1 VKLVVGIRSRILL
14 TAAISAF
21 VLTTMASVVMV
32 ETFLRLILE
41 ESTKRLLVDS
51 DAGACDLNPKVWTK
65 TIPGISGEELPELHI
80 YSIDETKRRIRY
92 ENPVFVP
99 IGF

>member
-1 VKLVVGIRSRILL
+1 MKLVIGIRSRILL

-51 DAGACDLNPKVWTK
+51 DAGACGIVWEFWT
-65 TIPGISGEELPELHI
+65 
-80 YSIDETKRRIRY
+80 
-92 ENPVFVP
+92 NP
-99 IGF
+99 IGQNRSRPYYKRENRVGFLFL

>member
-1 VKLVVGIRSRILL
+1 MKLVIGIRSRILL

-51 DAGACDLNPKVWTK
+51 DAGACDQIRQIGPKASQGFREKSFLKSMCTRLM
-65 TIPGISGEELPELHI
+65 S
-80 YSIDETKRRIRY
+80 
-92 ENPVFVP
+92 P
-99 IGF
+99 IAASYIAIQYLSRVGS

>member
-1 VKLVVGIRSRILL
+1 MKLVIGIRSRILL

-32 ETFLRLILE
+32 ETFLRLILV

-51 DAGACDLNPKVWTK
+51 DAGACDQNPSNWTK
-65 TIPGISGEELPELHI
+65 SIPG
-80 YSIDETKRRIRY
+80 TRRRSFLSS
-92 ENPVFVP
+92 FV
-99 IGF
+99 ILGGL